1 LGERAHLEEG
11 ARTST
16 LAAVTAC
23 RVAVVEA
30 DQLERSDLQELSE
43 GHRRED
49 QARY

>member
-1 LGERAHLEEG
+1 
-11 ARTST
+11 
-16 LAAVTAC
+16 
-23 RVAVVEA
+23 VAVVEA